1 MAIFAR
7 SKDGA
12 RMTASTTVEGAPI
25 VIAHDESALARATMR
40 RVSLRLL
47 PLLFVLYIFNYLDRT
62 NVSIAALQMNRD
74 LRFSAAAFGLGSG
87 IFFLGYALF
96 EVPSNLLL
104 ARVGAR
110 WWIARI
116 MITWG
121 AIAAAM
127 ALVRTPTQF
136 YALRF
141 LLGVAEA
148 GFFPG
153 IVYYVSQWFPSNARG
168 RASAKFMM
176 AIPLS
181 AVLGGAIGGTL
192 LGLDGRAGLA
202 GWQWLFLVEGI
213 PSVLL
218 GCAVLGLMTDRPAQ
232 ARWLTAEQRAWL
244 EARLERDSDA
254 STAPHGVPPL
264 RALLDPMLWVVSF
277 PYLCANTAAYGYYFW
292 GPTIIRDA
300 LHTSDSATS
309 LVGALI
315 ALVTAAVMLVNAAH
329 SDRTGE
335 RIIHAARGSALITIG
350 FVATALLPWP
360 VAKVLAIGL
369 VPIGGMMFLAP
380 YWCLPPM
387 MFRGAAM
394 AVAIGLVNSIGNI
407 GGFFGPNIIGVAKTL
422 TGGTTGA
429 FMVLAVI
436 AVFSVTSL
444 LALRRHAAFRAPL
457 TRI

>member
-1 MAIFAR
+1 
-7 SKDGA
+7 
-12 RMTASTTVEGAPI
+12 
-25 VIAHDESALARATMR
+25 
-40 RVSLRLL
+40 
-47 PLLFVLYIFNYLDRT
+47 
-62 NVSIAALQMNRD
+62 MNRD

-87 IFFLGYALF
+87 IFFIGYALF

-121 AIAAAM
+121 VIAAAM
-127 ALVRTPTQF
+127 AFVRTPTQF

-153 IVYYVSQWFPSNARG
+153 IVYYMSQWFPSNARG

-181 AVLGGAIGGTL
+181 GVLGGAIGGAL
-192 LGLDGRAGLA
+192 LRARRTGGPRGMAVALPRRRDS
-202 GWQWLFLVEGI
+202 VGI
-213 PSVLL
+213 ARRRGPRVD
-218 GCAVLGLMTDRPAQ
+218 DRPPGPSALAHRRATRV
-232 ARWLTAEQRAWL
+232 ARGTARARQRCVDCAPRRAAA
-244 EARLERDSDA
+244 ARARRPDA
-254 STAPHGVPPL
+254 LARVVALPL
-264 RALLDPMLWVVSF
+264 RQHRRVRLL
-277 PYLCANTAAYGYYFW
+277 FW

-309 LVGALI
+309 LVGALF
-315 ALVTAAVMLVNAAH
+315 ALVTAVVMLLNAAH

-335 RIIHAARGSALITIG
+335 RIVHAACGSVLMTIG

-394 AVAIGLVNSIGNI
+394 AVAIGLVNSIGNL
-407 GGFFGPNIIGVAKTL
+407 GGFLGPNIIGVAKTL

-436 AVFSVTSL
+436 GVLSAASL
-444 LALRRHAAFRAPL
+444 LALRRHAAFA